1 MIIKSIKLHNIR
13 SYLNQEID
21 FPQGSVLLSGDIGSG
36 KSTILLAIEFALFGI
51 SKGLLSSEALLRHG
65 KQSGLVELAFALDG
79 KEVVIQRNLKR
90 LKDSIRQDEGFL
102 IIDGVKQFCTAEEL
116 KARVLEML
124 GYPKEL
130 LRKSK
135 GLIYRFTVYTPQED
149 MKRIL
154 FEDPQ
159 VRLDTLRR
167 VFQVEK
173 YKLVR
178 ESAEIIMQALRE
190 KKREISA
197 RIEDLPS
204 KQQQLKQLA
213 DNLAVVD
220 KKIAALLPGIDQ
232 TQKLLQQQQESL
244 KAFEERARQL
254 NSLKSQLAATNA
266 VMEEKNSL
274 IRLKESEISAAK
286 REISSLKSQV
296 QDNSAALGQLS
307 SGLSRL
313 KLYSDTLLKE
323 AGNKKQLEDELA
335 ASEQLKSEVESVISR
350 DGVMKSSSLQ
360 LQQKISL
367 LDKCPTCLQPVSGD
381 HKHMI
386 FSEEEAKVA
395 ELNVRLIAAAEKKAA
410 AVQKIKSL
418 KAELGELQAKEKAAA
433 GLVSELKPYFE
444 LASSLGIQPPQP
456 SQIGMRPIVHSAL
469 GGIASQQS
477 FTMSVAEMQSE
488 LNLLAAAK
496 KKLESSKEKL
506 FMITERE
513 RLVAVAEESVESSR
527 NELELLESK
536 KIELAAKIGSFG
548 DVEAELQ
555 QLQSMLDK
563 LMGEKMG
570 LMVQKASLDKEKES
584 VAGMIK
590 MLSDEISK
598 KEAAK
603 KELEESNKFNY
614 WLEEMFIGLVGV
626 IERHVMMKVHQEF
639 NELFKEWFVMLMG
652 NETLTARIDDDF
664 TPVVEADGYEIPV
677 ENLSGGE
684 KTSCALA
691 YRLALNIV
699 INNLV
704 STIMTKDIL
713 ILDEPTDGFSAEQL
727 NKLRDVLQQ
736 LSLPQ
741 IIIVSHEERI
751 ESFVQ
756 HVLRTVK
763 EQHVS
768 RVVA

>member
-1 MIIKSIKLHNIR
+1 MIIKSIRLHNIR
-13 SYLNQEID
+13 SYLNQEIE
-21 FPQGSVLLSGDIGSG
+21 FPEGSVLLSGDIGSG

-51 SKGLLSSEALLRHG
+51 SKGLFSSEALLRHG
-65 KQSGLVELAFALDG
+65 RQSGLVELTFVLDG
-79 KEVVIQRNLKR
+79 REVTIQRSLKR

-102 IIDGVKQFCTAEEL
+102 VIDGVKQFCTAEEL

-178 ESAEIIMQALRE
+178 DSSAIVMQGLRE

-197 RIEDLPS
+197 RIEDLPQ
-204 KQQQLKQLA
+204 KQQQMRQLSE
-213 DNLAVVD
+213 NLAVVD
-220 KKIAALLPGIDQ
+220 KKIAVLLPGIDSVQ
-232 TQKLLQQQQESL
+232 TLLKQQQESL
-244 KAFEERARQL
+244 KALEERARQL
-254 NSLKSQLAATNA
+254 SSLKSRLAATAA
-266 VMEEKNSL
+266 VIEEKKSMVAL
-274 IRLKESEISAAK
+274 RESEIAAARK
-286 REISSLKSQV
+286 EISSLKSQV
-296 QDNSAALGQLS
+296 QDNSAALGQIS
-307 SGLSRL
+307 SGLSKL
-313 KLYSDTLLKE
+313 KLFSDALLAE

-335 ASEQLKSEVESVISR
+335 ASEQLRSGVESGISR
-350 DGVMKSSSLQ
+350 DEALKSSSLQ

-367 LDKCPTCLQPVSGD
+367 LDKCPTCLQPVSGG
-381 HKHMI
+381 HKHRI
-386 FSEEEAKVA
+386 SSEEESKIA
-395 ELNVRLIAAAEKKAA
+395 ELNARLVAAAGKKSALA
-410 AVQKIKSL
+410 QKIKSL
-418 KAELGELQAKEKAAA
+418 KSELNELQAKEKVAA

-444 LASSLGIQPPQP
+444 LAAAFAVSIQPSP
-456 SQIGMRPIVHSAL
+456 SSSA
-469 GGIASQQS
+469 
-477 FTMSVAEMQSE
+477 MSVAGMQSE
-488 LNLLAAAK
+488 LSSLSAAK
-496 KKLESSKEKL
+496 KRLESSKEKL
-506 FMITERE
+506 FMIAEKE
-513 RLVAVAEESVESSR
+513 RLVAAAGKSVESSLA
-527 NELELLESK
+527 ELQLLESSR
-536 KIELAAKIGSFG
+536 IELAARIGAFG
-548 DVEAELQ
+548 DIEAGLQ
-555 QLQSMLDK
+555 QMQSKLDG
-563 LMGEKMG
+563 LMAEKMQ
-570 LMVQKASLDKEKES
+570 LMVQKASLGKEKEN
-584 VAGMIK
+584 VAGMVQL
-590 MLSDEISK
+590 LSEEISR

-603 KELEESNKFNY
+603 KELDESNNLNY
-614 WLEEMFIGLVGV
+614 WLEEMFVSLVGV
-626 IERHVMMKVHQEF
+626 IERHVMLKVQQEF
-639 NELFKEWFVMLMG
+639 NGLFKEWFVMLMG
-652 NETLTARIDDDF
+652 NDTLTARVDDDF
-664 TPVVEADGYEIPV
+664 TPVVEADGFEIPV

-691 YRLALNIV
+691 YRLALNMV
-699 INNLV
+699 INSLV
-704 STIMTKDIL
+704 STIRTRDLL

-727 NKLRDVLQQ
+727 SRLRDVLQQ

-756 HVLRTVK
+756 NVLRVVK

>member
-1 MIIKSIKLHNIR
+1 MIIKSIKLRNIR

-21 FPQGSVLLSGDIGSG
+21 FPHGSVLLSGDIGSG

-51 SKGLLSSEALLRHG
+51 SKGLFSSEALLRHG
-65 KQSGLVELAFALDG
+65 KQSGLVELTFVLDG
-79 KEVVIQRNLKR
+79 REVTIQRSLKR
-90 LKDSIRQDEGFL
+90 LKDSIRQDEGCL
-102 IIDGVKQFCTAEEL
+102 VIDGVKQFCTAEEL

-178 ESAEIIMQALRE
+178 DSAGIVMQGLRE

-197 RIEDLPS
+197 RIEDLPQ
-204 KQQQLKQLA
+204 KQRQMEQFSDSLA
-213 DNLAVVD
+213 AVD
-220 KKIAALLPGIDQ
+220 KKIAMLLPGIDHVQ
-232 TQKLLQQQQESL
+232 TLLKQQQESL
-244 KAFEERARQL
+244 KSFEEKARQI
-254 NSLKSQLAATNA
+254 NSLKSQLAATDA
-266 VMEEKNSL
+266 VMKEKKSL
-274 IRLKESEISAAK
+274 VMLKESEISAARK
-286 REISSLKSQV
+286 EISSMKSQV
-296 QDNSAALGQLS
+296 QDNSAVLGQLS
-307 SGLSRL
+307 SGLSML
-313 KLYSDTLLKE
+313 KSYSEALLKE
-323 AGNKKQLEDELA
+323 AGNKKQLEEELA
-335 ASEQLKSEVESVISR
+335 ASEQLRSEVESGISR
-350 DGVMKSSSLQ
+350 DEAMKSSSLQ

-367 LDKCPTCLQPVSGD
+367 LDKCPTCLQPVSGE
-381 HKHMI
+381 HKHRI
-386 FSEEEAKVA
+386 SSGEESKIA
-395 ELNVRLIAAAEKKAA
+395 ELNVRLVSAAGKKAA
-410 AVQKIKSL
+410 LAQKIKSL
-418 KAELGELQAKEKAAA
+418 KSELNELQAKEKVAA
-433 GLVSELKPYFE
+433 GIVSELKPYFE
-444 LASSLGIQPPQP
+444 IASSFNVEIKPLP
-456 SQIGMRPIVHSAL
+456 
-469 GGIASQQS
+469 SQQS
-477 FTMSVAEMQSE
+477 HAMSVAEMQAE
-488 LNLLAAAK
+488 LSSLAAAK
-496 KKLESSKEKL
+496 KKVELSKEKL
-506 FMITERE
+506 FVIAEKE
-513 RLVAVAEESVESSR
+513 RLMAAAGKSVESSLT
-527 NELELLESK
+527 ELQLLESRE
-536 KIELAAKIGSFG
+536 IELAAKIGAFG
-548 DVEAELQ
+548 DIDAGLQ
-555 QLQSMLDK
+555 QMQSKLDK
-563 LMGEKMG
+563 LMAEKMQ
-570 LMVQKASLDKEKES
+570 LMVQKASLDKEKEN

-590 MLSDEISK
+590 ALSDEIAK

-603 KELEESNKFNY
+603 RELDESNNLNY

-639 NELFKEWFVMLMG
+639 NGLFKDWFVMLMG
-652 NETLTARIDDDF
+652 NDTLTARVDGDF
-664 TPVVEADGYEIPV
+664 TPVVEADGFEIPV

-691 YRLALNIV
+691 YRLALNMV

-704 STIMTKDIL
+704 STIRTKDIL

-727 NKLRDVLQQ
+727 SRLRDVLQQ

-756 HVLRTVK
+756 NVLRVVK

>member
-1 MIIKSIKLHNIR
+1 MIIKSIRLHNIR

-65 KQSGLVELAFALDG
+65 KQSGLVELTFMLDG
-79 KEVVIQRNLKR
+79 REIVIQRNLKR

-116 KARVLEML
+116 KARILEML

-135 GLIYRFTVYTPQED
+135 GLIYRFTVYTPQEE

-178 ESAEIIMQALRE
+178 ESAGVVMQALRE

-197 RIEDLPS
+197 RIEDLPQ
-204 KQQQLKQLA
+204 KQKQLQQHA
-213 DNLAVVD
+213 DSLAAVD
-220 KKIAALLPGIDQ
+220 KKITALLPDIAQ
-232 TQKLLQQQQESL
+232 TQMLLQQQQESL
-244 KAFEERARQL
+244 KAFEEKAKQL
-254 NSLKSQLAATNA
+254 NSLKSQLAATAA
-266 VMEEKNSL
+266 VIEEKKGL
-274 IRLKESEISAAK
+274 ARLKESEISASK
-286 REISSLKSQV
+286 KEISSLKAQV

-313 KLYSDTLLKE
+313 KLYSDTLIME
-323 AGNKKQLEDELA
+323 AESKRQLEDELA
-335 ASEQLKSEVESVISR
+335 SSEQLKSDAESAISR
-350 DGVMKSSSLQ
+350 DEAMKYSSLQ
-360 LQQKISL
+360 LQQKISML
-367 LDKCPTCLQPVSGD
+367 SNCPTCLQPVSGE
-381 HKHMI
+381 HKHRI
-386 FSEEEAKVA
+386 FSEEESKIA
-395 ELNVRLIAAAEKKAA
+395 ELNVNLMAAAEKKAVV
-410 AVQKIKSL
+410 VQKIKSL
-418 KAELGELQAKEKAAA
+418 KAELNDLQAKEKAAA

-444 LASSLGIQPPQP
+444 LASVLNVTIQPSLPP
-456 SQIGMRPIVHSAL
+456 LSSSSA
-469 GGIASQQS
+469 
-477 FTMSVAEMQSE
+477 MSVAETQSE
-488 LNLLAAAK
+488 LASLAAAK

-506 FMITERE
+506 FM
-513 RLVAVAEESVESSR
+513 VAEKEKLIAAAEKLAESSR
-527 NELELLESK
+527 AELELLESK
-536 KIELAAKIGSFG
+536 KIELAAKIGAFG
-548 DVEAELQ
+548 DVEARLQ

-563 LMGEKMG
+563 STGEKMQ
-570 LMVQKASLDKEKES
+570 LMVQKASLDKEKEN
-584 VAGMIK
+584 VVGMIK

-603 KELEESNKFNY
+603 KELDESSNLNY

-639 NELFKEWFVMLMG
+639 DGLFKDWFVMLMG
-652 NETLTARIDDDF
+652 NETLTARVDDDF
-664 TPVVEADGYEIPV
+664 TPVVEADGFEIPV

-691 YRLALNIV
+691 YRLALNMV

-704 STIMTKDIL
+704 STIRTKDLL

-727 NKLRDVLQQ
+727 NKLRDILAQLQ
-736 LSLPQ
+736 LPQ
-741 IIIVSHEERI
+741 VIIVSHEERV

-756 HVLRTVK
+756 YVLRTVK

-768 RVVA
+768 RIIA

>member
-1 MIIKSIKLHNIR
+1 MLIKSIRLHNIR
-13 SYLNQEID
+13 SYLNQEIG

-65 KQSGLVELAFALDG
+65 KQSGLVELTFALDG
-79 KEVVIQRNLKR
+79 REVTIQRNLKR

-102 IIDGVKQFCTAEEL
+102 VIDGVKQFCTAEEL

-178 ESAEIIMQALRE
+178 DSAGIVMQALRE

-197 RIEDLPS
+197 RIEDLPQ
-204 KQQQLKQLA
+204 KQKQLEQLSDSMA
-213 DNLAVVD
+213 GVD
-220 KKIAALLPGIDQ
+220 KKIAALLPDIDKVQ
-232 TQKLLQQQQESL
+232 ALLKQQQDSL

-254 NSLKSQLAATNA
+254 NSLKSELAAAAA
-266 VMEEKNSL
+266 VIDEKKSL
-274 IRLKESEISAAK
+274 VMLRESEVASAK
-286 REISSLKSQV
+286 KEISSLKSQV
-296 QDNSAALGQLS
+296 KDNSAALAQLS

-313 KLYSDTLLKE
+313 KSYSEALLEE
-323 AGNKKQLEDELA
+323 AGNKKRLEDELA
-335 ASEQLKSEVESVISR
+335 SSEQLRSDAESMMSR
-350 DGVMKSSSLQ
+350 DEALKSSSLQ
-360 LQQKISL
+360 LQKKISL
-367 LDKCPTCLQPVSGD
+367 LDKCPTCLQPVSGE
-381 HKHMI
+381 HKHRI
-386 FSEEEAKVA
+386 SSEEESKIG
-395 ELNVRLIAAAEKKAA
+395 ELNVRIIAAAGKKS
-410 AVQKIKSL
+410 AVAQKIKSL
-418 KAELGELQAKEKAAA
+418 KVELNELQAKEKVAAS
-433 GLVSELKPYFE
+433 LVSELKPYFE
-444 LASSLGIQPPQP
+444 LAASFNVSIQFPPPSS
-456 SQIGMRPIVHSAL
+456 A
-469 GGIASQQS
+469 
-477 FTMSVAEMQSE
+477 MSVAELQSE
-488 LNLLAAAK
+488 LNSLAAAK
-496 KKLESSKEKL
+496 KRLESSKETL
-506 FMITERE
+506 FMIAEKE
-513 RLVAVAEESVESSR
+513 RLVAAAEKSAESLR
-527 NELELLESK
+527 TELELLESK
-536 KIELAAKIGSFG
+536 KIELAAKIGAFG
-548 DVEAELQ
+548 DIEAGLQ
-555 QLQSMLDK
+555 QSQSSLDK
-563 LMGEKMG
+563 LMAEKMQ
-570 LMVQKASLDKEKES
+570 LMVQKASLDKEKENVS
-584 VAGMIK
+584 GMMK
-590 MLSDEISK
+590 LLSDEISR

-603 KELEESNKFNY
+603 KELDESNNLNY
-614 WLEEMFIGLVGV
+614 WLEEMFTGLVAV
-626 IERHVMMKVHQEF
+626 IERHVMMKVHHEF
-639 NELFKEWFVMLMG
+639 NGLFRDWFAMLMG
-652 NETLTARIDDDF
+652 NDTLAARVDDDF

-691 YRLALNIV
+691 YRLALNMV

-704 STIMTKDIL
+704 STIRTRDLL

-727 NKLRDVLQQ
+727 NKLRDVLAQ
-736 LSLPQ
+736 LQLPQ
-741 IIIVSHEERI
+741 IIVVSHEERI

-756 HVLRTVK
+756 NVLRIVK

>member
-1 MIIKSIKLHNIR
+1 MIIKSIRLHNIR

-65 KQSGLVELAFALDG
+65 KQSGLVELTFLLDG
-79 KEVVIQRNLKR
+79 REIIIQRNLKR
-90 LKDSIRQDEGFL
+90 LKDSIRQDEGYL

-135 GLIYRFTVYTPQED
+135 GLIYRFTVYTPQEE

-178 ESAEIIMQALRE
+178 ESAGVVMQALRE

-197 RIEDLPS
+197 RIEDLPQ
-204 KQQQLKQLA
+204 KQQQLQQFS
-213 DNLAVVD
+213 DTLAVVD
-220 KKIAALLPGIDQ
+220 KKIAALLPDIDNV
-232 TQKLLQQQQESL
+232 QKLLQQQQESL
-244 KAFEERARQL
+244 KESEEKARQL
-254 NSLKSQLAATNA
+254 NSLKSQLAATAA
-266 VMEEKNSL
+266 VVEEKKSL
-274 IRLKESEISAAK
+274 AKLKESEIAASK
-286 REISSLKSQV
+286 KEISSLKLQV

-307 SGLSRL
+307 SGLSKLR
-313 KLYSDTLLKE
+313 LYSDALLLE
-323 AGNKKQLEDELA
+323 AGSKKQLEDELA
-335 ASEQLKSEVESVISR
+335 ASEQLKSDAESAISR
-350 DGVMKSSSLQ
+350 DEAMKSSSLQ
-360 LQQKISL
+360 LQQKISVL
-367 LDKCPTCLQPVSGD
+367 SNCPTCLQPVSGE
-381 HKHMI
+381 HKHRI
-386 FSEEEAKVA
+386 SSEEESKIA
-395 ELNVRLIAAAEKKAA
+395 ELNVKLIAAAEKKAA
-410 AVQKIKSL
+410 VVQKIKSL
-418 KAELGELQAKEKAAA
+418 KGGLNDLQAKEKAAA

-444 LASSLGIQPPQP
+444 LAASFNVNISPPQP
-456 SQIGMRPIVHSAL
+456 SSLPS
-469 GGIASQQS
+469 S
-477 FTMSVAEMQSE
+477 TMAVAEMQSE
-488 LNLLAAAK
+488 LASLAAAK

-506 FMITERE
+506 FM
-513 RLVAVAEESVESSR
+513 VAEKERMIAAAEKSAESLR
-527 NELELLESK
+527 AELELLESK
-536 KIELAAKIGSFG
+536 KIELAARIGAFG
-548 DVEAELQ
+548 DVDAGLL

-563 LMGEKMG
+563 AMGEKMQ
-570 LMVQKASLDKEKES
+570 LMMQKASLGKERENVVS
-584 VAGMIK
+584 MIK
-590 MLSDEISK
+590 ILSDEISK

-603 KELEESNKFNY
+603 KELDESNNLNY

-626 IERHVMMKVHQEF
+626 IERHVMMKVHHEF
-639 NELFKEWFVMLMG
+639 DELFKEWFVMLMG
-652 NETLTARIDDDF
+652 NDTLTARIDDDF
-664 TPVVEADGYEIPV
+664 TPVVEADGFEIPV

-691 YRLALNIV
+691 YRLALNMV

-704 STIMTKDIL
+704 STIRTKDLL

-727 NKLRDVLQQ
+727 NKLRDVLVQ
-736 LSLPQ
+736 LQLPQ
-741 IIIVSHEERI
+741 IIIVSHEERV

-763 EQHVS
+763 EQHIS
-768 RVVA
+768 RIIA

>member
-1 MIIKSIKLHNIR
+1 MIIKSVKLHNIR
-13 SYLNQEID
+13 SYLNQEIE
-21 FPQGSVLLSGDIGSG
+21 FPDGSVLLSGDIGSG

-65 KQSGLVELAFALDG
+65 KQSGLVELTFILDG

-159 VRLDTLRR
+159 ARLDTLRR

-178 ESAEIIMQALRE
+178 ESAAIVMQALRE

-204 KQQQLKQLA
+204 KQQQLKQFS
-213 DNLAVVD
+213 DNLAAVD
-220 KKIAALLPGIDQ
+220 NKIAALLPGIDQ

-286 REISSLKSQV
+286 KEIGSLKSQV

-307 SGLSRL
+307 SALS
-313 KLYSDTLLKE
+313 KLQSFSVALLGEVEGREK
-323 AGNKKQLEDELA
+323 LEGELA
-335 ASEQLKSEVESVISR
+335 AAEQLKSELEAWISR
-350 DGVMKSSSLQ
+350 DEAMKSSSLQ
-360 LQQKISL
+360 LQQKISI
-367 LDKCPTCLQPVSGD
+367 LDKCPTCLQPVSAG
-381 HKHMI
+381 HKHKI
-386 FSEEEAKVA
+386 SSEEEAKVA
-395 ELNVRLIAAAEKKAA
+395 ELNAKIIASAEKKAA
-410 AVQKIKSL
+410 VVQKIRLL
-418 KAELGELQAKEKAAA
+418 KAELSGLQAKEKAAV

-444 LASSLGIQPPQP
+444 LAAAFDIALSLSPSSLQPP
-456 SQIGMRPIVHSAL
+456 SV
-469 GGIASQQS
+469 
-477 FTMSVAEMQSE
+477 MSVAEMQSE
-488 LNLLAAAK
+488 LGSLAAAK
-496 KKLESSKEKL
+496 KKLESSREKL
-506 FMITERE
+506 FMMAERE
-513 RLVAVAEESVESSR
+513 RLVVVAEKSVESSR

-563 LMGEKMG
+563 VMGEKMG
-570 LMVQKASLDKEKES
+570 LMMQKASLDKEKES
-584 VAGMIK
+584 VVSMVK

-603 KELEESNKFNY
+603 KELDVSNNLNY
-614 WLEEMFIGLVGV
+614 WLEEIFVNLVNV
-626 IERHVMMKVHQEF
+626 IERHVMMQVHQEF
-639 NELFKEWFVMLMG
+639 NGLFKEWFVMLMG
-652 NETLTARIDDDF
+652 NETLTAKVDDDF

-691 YRLALNIV
+691 YRLALNMV

-704 STIMTKDIL
+704 STIRTKDLI
-713 ILDEPTDGFSAEQL
+713 ILDEPTDGFSSEQL
-727 NKLRDVLQQ
+727 NKLRDVLAQ
-736 LSLPQ
+736 LQLPQ
-741 IIIVSHEERI
+741 IIVVSHEERI

-756 HVLRTVK
+756 NVLRIVK